1 MVEALVVTLGA
12 IVALAVL
19 ARRLGLPE
27 PLVFVLGGAGLGLV
41 PGLPLVSYD
50 SNAVFLVFFPL
61 LLFSAAWTTSWNDFR
76 PNAPT
81 IVSLGLGAVVATTLV
96 VGVVAKALIPGL
108 SWPLC
113 FLLGVILA
121 DPDFRTFFAVAARVG
136 MPRRV
141 TTVLG
146 GEGLVEGTA
155 QLTLY
160 LAFSAAITAGAFSFF
175 DVARALVVGPIIG
188 AAVGL
193 AMAWLVYQ
201 VDLRMPD
208 PSLSITLSLL
218 APFAAYLPALAVG
231 GNRLAAVAVAGLY
244 LGWRA
249 DVTESPAVRLN
260 ADAAWLVLAFLLNG
274 FVYVPAGMALPGVL
288 RDLGGVSYAALLGWV
303 LALTLAVLATRF
315 LWVLGVHTLVR
326 AVRGLLGRRTD
337 VAWSERIL
345 FAYAPTRGAFA
356 VASALALPLSA
367 GAGEPFPA
375 RDLLIA
381 LSVGVMLVSV
391 AAQGL
396 TLPGLIRA
404 IDLPEDLGSER
415 EENLAWRK
423 GAEAALERIDELADG
438 RRVPEELAKGLRL
451 QYRDRLR
458 RYGSVPDGRL
468 PGTAPD
474 IGVRKD
480 LIGVERAALLRLRE
494 EDAISDTVFRRVERE
509 LDIMELYLDY

>member
-1 MVEALVVTLGA
+1 
-12 IVALAVL
+12 
-19 ARRLGLPE
+19 
-27 PLVFVLGGAGLGLV
+27 
-41 PGLPLVSYD
+41 
-50 SNAVFLVFFPL
+50 
-61 LLFSAAWTTSWNDFR
+61 
-76 PNAPT
+76 
-81 IVSLGLGAVVATTLV
+81 
-96 VGVVAKALIPGL
+96 
-108 SWPLC
+108 
-113 FLLGVILA
+113 
-121 DPDFRTFFAVAARVG
+121 

-274 FVYVPAGMALPGVL
+274 FIYVPAGMALPGVL

-326 AVRGLLGRRTD
+326 VVRGLLGRRTD

-381 LSVGVMLVSV
+381 LSVGVMLVSD
-391 AAQGL
+391 AARLDPGHRPARGPRPR
-396 TLPGLIRA
+396 TRREPGLAEGCRGSARTHRRARRRPAGAGGTRQRLAPPVPGSPATLRERPGRPSSRDGARHRRPQGPNRGRARSPLAPPRGRRHKRHGLSPRRARARHHGTVSRLLTSSRSALGFILKTAIGPGCIR
-404 IDLPEDLGSER
+404 ICRGRSEER
-415 EENLAWRK
+415 RVFQK
-423 GAEAALERIDELADG
+423 GALQHRLALPRSTALILGALGRILSVFITVSLLN
-438 RRVPEELAKGLRL
+438 RRQA
-451 QYRDRLR
+451 
-458 RYGSVPDGRL
+458 GSVPQ
-468 PGTAPD
+468 
-474 IGVRKD
+474 VVWHK
-480 LIGVERAALLRLRE
+480 
-494 EDAISDTVFRRVERE
+494 
-509 LDIMELYLDY
+509 